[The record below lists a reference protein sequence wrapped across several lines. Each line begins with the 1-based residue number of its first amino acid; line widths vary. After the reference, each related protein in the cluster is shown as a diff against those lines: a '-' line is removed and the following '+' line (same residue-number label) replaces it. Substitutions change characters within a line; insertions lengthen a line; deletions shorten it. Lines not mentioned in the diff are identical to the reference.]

1 MNLKSSIYTGHVAH
15 ARHRPRSHRLR
26 YRVFSL
32 LLDLD
37 ELPNLDADSRLF
49 GYNRAAIFSF
59 RDEDHGDGS
68 RGGLR
73 DWVVRQLE
81 EAGLP
86 AGDLRVRVLCYPRII
101 GYVFNPLTVYF
112 CYRPDDSL
120 CAALY
125 EVCNTFH
132 ERHTYVI
139 PVGEPSG
146 GAIRQRCDKALYVSP
161 FTPMASRYDFR
172 VEPPRERVFVGINQS
187 DDDGPLLAASF
198 AGKYLAFSDR
208 ALLKLLLAYPLMTLK
223 VMGAIHVEALRL
235 WLKGVPVHPHS
246 AANMPRATT
255 IVIEQNA
262 SQPSHA
268 KARAS

>member
-1 MNLKSSIYTGHVAH
+1 MSLKSSIYTGHVAH

-26 YRVFSL
+26 YRVFSF

-37 ELPNLDADSRLF
+37 ELPRLDKDSRLF

-59 RDEDHGDGS
+59 RDGDHGDGS
-68 RGGLR
+68 MGGLR
-73 DWVVRQLE
+73 GWVCRQLE
-81 EAGLP
+81 KAGLT
-86 AGDLRVRVLCYPRII
+86 AGDLHVRMLCYPRIF

-112 CYRPDDSL
+112 CYRSDGCL
-120 CAALY
+120 CAVLY

-139 PVGEPSG
+139 PVGDSP
-146 GAIRQRCDKALYVSP
+146 GASIRQRCDKAMYVSP
-161 FTPMASRYDFR
+161 FTPMAGRYDFR
-172 VEPPRERVFVGINQS
+172 VEPPCERVFVGINQS
-187 DDDGPLLAASF
+187 DCDGPLLAASF
-198 AGKYLAFSDR
+198 AGKYLAFSDK

-223 VMGAIHVEALRL
+223 VMGAIYVEALRL

-255 IVIEQNA
+255 IVVEEYA

-268 KARAS
+268 KTRAS